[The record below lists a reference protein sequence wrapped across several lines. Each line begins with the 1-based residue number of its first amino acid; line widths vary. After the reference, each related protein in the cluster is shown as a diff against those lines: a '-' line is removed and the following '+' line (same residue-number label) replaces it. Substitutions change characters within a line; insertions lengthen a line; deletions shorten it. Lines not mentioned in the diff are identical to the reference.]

1 MFSSAP
7 QIVGHIICQIIGICC
22 IASMGLDVTGYR
34 PQRSNVWLVGHSVQS
49 LNGSRGPGQPRA
61 AFLQPGKAAGHQWS
75 RAGQAG
81 EGQGTPTNLPPK
93 GGCSPGGRGGRPPL
107 GTCPHQASQAG
118 RRTSTVGKSQRA
130 TRPHSKQQQP
140 STKQFLPR
148 DFLFGLELF
157 IHLRGKTSHLQH
169 RS

>member
-61 AFLQPGKAAGHQWS
+61 AFLQPGKAAGCQWS
-75 RAGQAG
+75 RAGQRAG
-81 EGQGTPTNLPPK
+81 GLERVRELQRISRQK
-93 GGCSPGGRGGRPPL
+93 AAAAQVGGWGGRPPL

-130 TRPHSKQQQP
+130 TRPHSKQQPAINQTV
-140 STKQFLPR
+140 S
-148 DFLFGLELF
+148 
-157 IHLRGKTSHLQH
+157 S
-169 RS
+169 

>member
-61 AFLQPGKAAGHQWS
+61 AFLQPGKAVGS
-75 RAGQAG
+75 RAGWDGGG

-107 GTCPHQASQAG
+107 GTCPQQGSSLPG
-118 RRTSTVGKSQRA
+118 RPENFDGGQK
-130 TRPHSKQQQP
+130 PE
-140 STKQFLPR
+140 
-148 DFLFGLELF
+148 GN
-157 IHLRGKTSHLQH
+157 
-169 RS
+169 